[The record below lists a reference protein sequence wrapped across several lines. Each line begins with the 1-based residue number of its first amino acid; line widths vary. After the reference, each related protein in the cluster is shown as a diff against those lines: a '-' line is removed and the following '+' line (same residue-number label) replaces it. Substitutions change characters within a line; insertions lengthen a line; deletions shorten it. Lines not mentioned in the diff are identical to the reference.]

1 MLLKNSRLYNLNEQI
16 YSFVSV
22 AYIVNLLMELIMHL
36 SVMLLSHRLTRPEQ
50 LLRYLRAN

>member
-22 AYIVNLLMELIMHL
+22 AYIVNLLMALIMHL